1 VEIEEKERRK
11 KKEDQLE
18 RTDRN
23 QSDTRRDFFSLNFG
37 INSPAQ

>member
-1 VEIEEKERRK
+1 LKKKKKEKRK
-11 KKEDQLE
+11 KKEHQLE

-23 QSDTRRDFFSLNFG
+23 QSDTRRDFFSIQFD